1 MLSIIEVIAILITV
15 IIVLYIAYGCC
26 IKMHQKRKEE
36 KERSKEKRRRFIMKE
51 MERMGTSGQAENKT
65 TLAIEHD
72 GRCDQEHLHLPRHF
86 RNENNF
92 PQNTDNIERETLNQS
107 TQHTA
112 TFT

>member
-15 IIVLYIAYGCC
+15 IIVLYIGYGCC
-26 IKMHQKRKEE
+26 VKMHQKRKEE
-36 KERSKEKRRRFIMKE
+36 KERSREKRRRFIMKE

-72 GRCDQEHLHLPRHF
+72 GRCDKEHLHLPRHF
-86 RNENNF
+86 RNDNNSS
-92 PQNTDNIERETLNQS
+92 QSTDIERETLNQS